1 MRITC
6 LFLLLLAFSSL
17 YAQPGDSSYYHRYFH
32 PLPVEGRSTGTS
44 GTGANIDVLYQRMQW
59 AVNPVLNNV
68 ISGTVTINF
77 KTTDPNVSTLSFD
90 LNKTSFDN
98 PALQVSYHGIS
109 CNKSFPAAGNVNIL
123 QINLPVTITTA
134 GTIDSVVIVYSGT
147 PPPANGAS
155 QGYQRFSYTDQAGI
169 TQYYTGSL
177 SESYE
182 DRDWWP
188 CKADMQD
195 KIDSMDMIVTVP
207 WSGVDTFWVAA
218 NGKLVDST
226 IAGNN
231 RIFTYK
237 TRYPIAS
244 YLVSLSVGKFNRY
257 FNSVN
262 VSGTQVPVNYYLLTG
277 KAPTYYTN
285 AVTAMDK
292 INAVVQAFS
301 AKFGDYPFKLEKHG
315 FYDGLVGAS
324 GMEHQTFSAM
334 ASGAITS
341 ISTLSHE
348 LMHQWFGDNVTFAT
362 WNDLWLAE
370 GFARYS
376 ESLAGELVPSL
387 GLNVQTMRN
396 NMKNSAINLGSSS
409 AWIPN
414 SNTGNSSQIWN
425 SSYGSTVYQR
435 GGMIVSMLRAISGDA
450 KFFQALTNYQTLY
463 KGKAVSAD
471 SLKKQ
476 FNLVLG
482 KDITGFFNDYAGGS
496 GAAAT
501 LVGGVGHPTNNVLWN
516 AASNVLFLRQG
527 TQTSSGSSNVA
538 YFNGPVAVKATDGIK
553 DTTIIYYDW
562 GSGNLSYAGAGL
574 SDAVGGNLLSYS
586 LSFTPT
592 SVVYDDAARTLSMG
606 STTQDATIEG
616 YTWYGT
622 TDNNWN
628 NPNNWAACC
637 GVPPV
642 KGADITIATTNAEPV
657 LPTAFSMRNLTIQ
670 TGKNFNIG
678 ANELTVT
685 GKISGTGTFTGSA
698 TSQLILAGDAGDIL
712 FNQANINT
720 RTLSKLTME
729 AGSKARLVSNLHANT
744 VQVKTG
750 AVLSVNTGYSLT
762 TN

>member
-1 MRITC
+1 MKITG
-6 LFLLLLAFSSL
+6 LFLLLLSFSSL
-17 YAQPGDSSYYHRYFH
+17 CAQPADSSYHHRYFH
-32 PLPVEGRSTGTS
+32 PLPVAGRSTGTS
-44 GTGANIDVLYQRMQW
+44 GTGANIDVLYQRMEW
-59 AVNPVLNNV
+59 TVNPVLNNV
-68 ISGTVTINF
+68 ISGTATIRF
-77 KTTDPNVSTLSFD
+77 KTTNPNVSALDFD
-90 LNKTSFDN
+90 LNKASFDN
-98 PALQVSYHGIS
+98 ATLQVSYHGTG
-109 CNKSFPAAGNVNIL
+109 CVKSFPATGNVNIL
-123 QINLPVTITTA
+123 QISLPVTIPA
-134 GTIDSVVIVYSGT
+134 ANTIDSVVIVYSGT
-147 PPPANGAS
+147 PPPASGAA
-155 QGYQRFSYTDQAGI
+155 QGYQRFSYTDQSGV

-195 KIDSMDMIVTVP
+195 KVDSMDMIVTVP
-207 WSGVDTFWVAA
+207 WNGADTFWVAA

-226 IAGNN
+226 IAGNS
-231 RIFTYK
+231 RTFTYSTK
-237 TRYPIAS
+237 YPIAS

-262 VSGTQVPVNYYLLTG
+262 INGTEVPVHYYLLTG
-277 KAPTYYTN
+277 KTPSYYNN
-285 AVTAMDK
+285 AVTALDK

-301 AKFGDYPFKLEKHG
+301 VKLGDYPFKLEKHG

-370 GFARYS
+370 GFAKYG

-387 GLNVQTMRN
+387 GLNVQNMRN
-396 NMKNSAINLGSSS
+396 SMRNSAINLGSAS

-414 SNTGNSSQIWN
+414 SNTGNSGQIWN
-425 SSYGSTVYQR
+425 TSYGSTVYQR

-482 KDITGFFNDYAGGS
+482 QDISEFFNDYAGGS
-496 GAAAT
+496 GTTAAI
-501 LVGGVGHPTNNVLWN
+501 VGGIGNPVNNVIWN

-527 TQTSSGSSNVA
+527 TQTRSASSNVA

-562 GSGNLSYAGAGL
+562 GNGDLSYAGAGL
-574 SDAVGGNLLSYS
+574 SDAVSGNLLSYP

-592 SVVYDDAARTLSMG
+592 SVVYDDAARTLSTG
-606 STTQDATIEG
+606 STTQNTTIEG

-622 TDNNWN
+622 ADNNWN
-628 NPNNWAACC
+628 NAANWSACC
-637 GVPPV
+637 GVPPL
-642 KGADITIATTNAEPV
+642 KGADITIATVNAEPV
-657 LPTAFSMRNLTIQ
+657 LPSAFSVRHLTIQ
-670 TGKNFNIG
+670 TGKNLNIG
-678 ANELTVT
+678 AHELTVT
-685 GKISGTGTFTGSA
+685 GKISGTGTFTGSEA
-698 TSQLILAGDAGDIL
+698 SQLLLTGDAGDL
-712 FNQANINT
+712 FFNQLSANT
-720 RTLSKLTME
+720 KTVSKLTME
-729 AGSKARLVSNLHANT
+729 TGSKARLLSDLNAHA
-744 VQVKTG
+744 VQLKTG
-750 AVLSVNTGYSLT
+750 AVLSVAAGKNLT
-762 TN
+762 TH